1 MTRHSMRLR
10 VLRALGLLGLV
21 ALLPLPGCT
30 HDLLQV
36 TDPDII
42 PDVNTASGALALKNG
57 VIFRLEQV
65 TAGLGG
71 NGPDNLFIYGGL
83 LADEWRSGDTFVQ
96 RNDMDQRLFDPTNT
110 FLAGP
115 LRSLNRVR
123 VEGRTAIDKL
133 RAYAPTP
140 VSNVGLMFAL
150 TAFVDNLSGEY
161 YCNGIPLSFPNPD
174 GTFSFGDP
182 VSDDSMFALAAATAD
197 SALAN
202 RASADSVRVR
212 QLASIVKARALL
224 NRGQFAAAAAAVAD
238 DVTTRFRYN
247 ATYSVNA
254 GQNEIWNLN
263 TSIKRYSMGD
273 KEGGNGLPF
282 ATATDPRIPR
292 KIGGRVFDSATPLTA
307 ITEGIWDR
315 YSPVAIAT
323 GVEARLIEAEATLK
337 AGDAATWLA
346 KLNQLRADAK
356 LLPTPI
362 DTSYRPV
369 AGTTLAPL
377 ADPVLDTARVSL
389 LFSERAFWMFST
401 GHPERALAEQQ
412 AHARGIE
419 HRIGER
425 RERRAGDR
433 PVARV
438 DWRRQELGVGPQL
451 VELRKPGRRVACL
464 ERRLGFDQPS
474 LDPSRDRDGAVA
486 VPDPLRDRGER
497 RCAIE
502 HAAADLPRDAGVRG
516 RSEGET
522 VPTLLVAHR
531 VALDA
536 GVQVPDL
543 VLPRVHRVGGVV
555 AEPGRH
561 VVRHRRGRRGELT
574 AVEQGPRFHDRGE
587 LPHPHAVGARSIRQC
602 RIGRGGG
609 EGKHRVVGDRVP
621 KRERAVRV
629 GEAQRDA
636 VAVVLPREVI
646 DERREREHQPD
657 VRNRGRRIRAQLVNR
672 RPAFHAHAV
681 ERAQRSR

>member
-1 MTRHSMRLR
+1 MRLR

-21 ALLPLPGCT
+21 ALVPLPGCT

-202 RASADSVRVR
+202 RAGADSVRVR

-337 AGDAATWLA
+337 ASDAATWLA
-346 KLNQLRADAK
+346 KLNQLRADPK

-389 LFSERAFWMFST
+389 LFSERAFWLFST
-401 GHPERALAEQQ
+401 GHRL
-412 AHARGIE
+412 GDL
-419 HRIGER
+419 R
-425 RERRAGDR
+425 RLVRQYGR
-433 PVARV
+433 PVESVYPTGLYVKGGLYGSAV
-438 DWRRQELGVGPQL
+438 
-451 VELRKPGRRVACL
+451 
-464 ERRLGFDQPS
+464 S
-474 LDPSRDRDGAVA
+474 LP
-486 VPDPLRDRGER
+486 
-497 RCAIE
+497 I
-502 HAAADLPRDAGVRG
+502 PRD
-516 RSEGET
+516 EQNN
-522 VPTLLVAHR
+522 PNF
-531 VALDA
+531 
-536 GVQVPDL
+536 VQCTDQNP
-543 VLPRVHRVGGVV
+543 
-555 AEPGRH
+555 
-561 VVRHRRGRRGELT
+561 
-574 AVEQGPRFHDRGE
+574 
-587 LPHPHAVGARSIRQC
+587 
-602 RIGRGGG
+602 
-609 EGKHRVVGDRVP
+609 
-621 KRERAVRV
+621 
-629 GEAQRDA
+629 
-636 VAVVLPREVI
+636 
-646 DERREREHQPD
+646 
-657 VRNRGRRIRAQLVNR
+657 
-672 RPAFHAHAV
+672 
-681 ERAQRSR
+681 

>member
-133 RAYAPTP
+133 RVYAPTP
-140 VSNVGLMFAL
+140 VSNIGLMFAL
-150 TAFVDNLSGEY
+150 TAFVDNLAGEY

-202 RASADSVRVR
+202 RAGADSVRVR

-401 GHPERALAEQQ
+401 GHRL
-412 AHARGIE
+412 GDL
-419 HRIGER
+419 R
-425 RERRAGDR
+425 RLVRQYGR
-433 PVARV
+433 PVESVYPTGLYVKGGLYGSAV
-438 DWRRQELGVGPQL
+438 
-451 VELRKPGRRVACL
+451 
-464 ERRLGFDQPS
+464 S
-474 LDPSRDRDGAVA
+474 LP
-486 VPDPLRDRGER
+486 
-497 RCAIE
+497 I
-502 HAAADLPRDAGVRG
+502 PRD
-516 RSEGET
+516 EQNN
-522 VPTLLVAHR
+522 PQF
-531 VALDA
+531 
-536 GVQVPDL
+536 VQCTDQNP
-543 VLPRVHRVGGVV
+543 
-555 AEPGRH
+555 
-561 VVRHRRGRRGELT
+561 
-574 AVEQGPRFHDRGE
+574 
-587 LPHPHAVGARSIRQC
+587 
-602 RIGRGGG
+602 
-609 EGKHRVVGDRVP
+609 
-621 KRERAVRV
+621 
-629 GEAQRDA
+629 
-636 VAVVLPREVI
+636 
-646 DERREREHQPD
+646 
-657 VRNRGRRIRAQLVNR
+657 
-672 RPAFHAHAV
+672 
-681 ERAQRSR
+681 